1 MLKNYN
7 KISFN
12 LNSKIENGPLCPS
25 FLSERDQLSTIEIA
39 AKYSSYSTKLDD
51 NIYVQSCQVFICSK
65 NSTNNEIGS
74 DNVIDDI
81 TICGLIDYID
91 YGYEINSFLLS
102 IGVVSYSL
110 AENLI
115 DLLIERQSNYYQEN
129 QDDCLIAKLHVY
141 TNCLK

>member
-25 FLSERDQLSTIEIA
+25 FLSEVIRCFLQYFDIGLLA
-39 AKYSSYSTKLDD
+39 VKYH